1 MNGIESSTRNKEEVT
16 ASSTLSEGVQ
26 VRTLFSWPEFQI
38 KVADLQARKAY
49 IWRGQQK
56 DLAWPLKSKFDRHLR
71 SKDRGRRADMLK
83 SKIEEFRKAMN
94 QSYPQI
100 PLGTD
105 DNAWALGQHYGLKTP
120 LLDWTLSPYI
130 AAYFAFAEP
139 SDGDDQYRYV
149 YALQKSI
156 SRLIVKPSRQT
167 FVEVIEKLD
176 FPSPRF
182 SVQRS
187 VFTKALNGD
196 GIETNVKRFI
206 KLRPDR
212 PILVKLQ
219 IPASE
224 RKKCL
229 DDLDMMNINYGT
241 LLLDLRDV
249 VDRCNNT

>member
-1 MNGIESSTRNKEEVT
+1 MSRNESSESKKKVT
-16 ASSTLSEGVQ
+16 ATTTVSGGVQ

-49 IWRGQQK
+49 IWRGQRK
-56 DLAWPLKSKFDRHLR
+56 DLAWPLKSKFDRHFKSR
-71 SKDRGRRADMLK
+71 DRERRNDLLK
-83 SKIEEFRKAMN
+83 SKIEKFRKAMN
-94 QSYPQI
+94 QSYPQV
-100 PLGTD
+100 PLGSD
-105 DNAWALGQHYGLKTP
+105 DNVWALGQHYGLKTP

-187 VFTKALNGD
+187 VFTKALDGD
-196 GIETNVKRFI
+196 DIETNVRRFI
-206 KLRPDR
+206 KLRPNR
-212 PILVKLQ
+212 MLLVKFQ

-249 VDRCNNT
+249 VDMCEDI